1 MSSLTSDGFAFSN
14 LNAKKRTK
22 RGCKCIPVADQVRHI
37 ATRRADAGATFD
49 ILILLLQDHCLS
61 YCYAGGVCRGRSS
74 GNHLEAITP
83 RGSPSPTMEQRSCLS
98 MYYV

>member
-1 MSSLTSDGFAFSN
+1 MISSLPSDGFAFS
-14 LNAKKRTK
+14 KRTK
-22 RGCKCIPVADQVRHI
+22 RGCKCIPVADQVHHI
-37 ATRRADAGATFD
+37 ATRPAAPTPATFD

-74 GNHLEAITP
+74 GNHLGAITP